1 MAMVFQEPMTS
12 LNPAFAVGEAFDT
25 HIAHCREATEIAEV
39 QEAAA
44 LAMNVVIGEER
55 VVIPLCGFYRI
66 IGASEAITAFDLHAS
81 GVNQR
86 WTSLTISE

>member
-1 MAMVFQEPMTS
+1 MYGR
-12 LNPAFAVGEAFDT
+12 AFAPGEAFDAE
-25 HIAHCREATEIAEV
+25 IAHCREATEVEDV

-44 LAMNVVIGEER
+44 RAMNVVINEER

-66 IGASEAITAFDLHAS
+66 IGASSAIASFDLHAS

-86 WTSLTISE
+86 WTSLTLNG